1 MTVIA
6 PSGPRMLPA
15 LDDAN
20 RAFYTGGGEG
30 QLLVGRCA
38 SAGCR
43 RWALP
48 PNATCPACGSELVAE
63 PVSGRARLMTWT
75 VNSHPYHPD
84 VAVPYV
90 IAIVVLEEQ
99 EDLRVATNLVDVP
112 ASDEALRAGMALTVA
127 FENHGEVFYPV
138 FRPAVSGS

>member
-20 RAFYTGGGEG
+20 RAFYTGGRDG
-30 QLLVGRCA
+30 QLLVGRCSA
-38 SAGCR
+38 AGCR

-48 PNATCPACGSELVAE
+48 PATSCPTCGSSLVTE

-84 VAVPYV
+84 VPIPYV

-99 EDLRVATNLVDVP
+99 DDLRVATNLVDVP
-112 ASDEALRAGMALTVA
+112 PADEALGAGMELVVA
-127 FENHGEVFYPV
+127 FEDHGENFYPV
-138 FRPAVSGS
+138 FTPAVGAP

>member
-30 QLLVGRCA
+30 QLLVGRCV

-43 RWALP
+43 QWALP
-48 PNATCPACGSELVAE
+48 PATTCPACDSDLVAE

-75 VNSHPYHPD
+75 VNSHPYHPE

-112 ASDEALRAGMALTVA
+112 ASDEALRAGMEVTVA